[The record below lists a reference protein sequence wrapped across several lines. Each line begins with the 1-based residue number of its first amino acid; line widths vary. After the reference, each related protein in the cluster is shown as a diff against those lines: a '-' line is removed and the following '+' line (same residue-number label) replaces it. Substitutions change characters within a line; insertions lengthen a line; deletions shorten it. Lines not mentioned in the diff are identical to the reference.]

1 MIELRLKYLDQT
13 QEAFDLVRST
23 CSAEAAKLVAE
34 YCMGVNDYRGSIEF
48 LLIANNSEEA
58 FKIAQAQG
66 HVETYTQLLGDHISS
81 DDALKVAHFYEK
93 SNDYGKAGR

>member
-1 MIELRLKYLDQT
+1 MDQT

-23 CSAEAAKLVAE
+23 SSAQAALLVAD
-34 YCMGVNDYRGSIEF
+34 YCTEVNDYRGSIEF
-48 LLIANNSEEA
+48 LLIANKSEDA

-66 HVETYTQLLGDHISS
+66 HVETYTQLLGEHISS

-93 SNDYGKAGR
+93 SQDLGKAGK